1 MDIVQQQLLE
11 LGQKVEATNRVVA
24 RLEQTLSSLLEEV
37 RTSNSD
43 NLRQGK
49 PAIDLSQHNESPLW
63 AAPSPDRAA
72 PPSAPE
78 HLLWESSPGDTPQA
92 AIGTETAA
100 PAIDRW
106 ATAPADPSSPSL
118 GTTQSERSAPE
129 PESWSELRPDLRTD
143 LHPEL
148 RPGAQSGSALAPHP
162 DPHAKTRQT
171 STRPSPS
178 ATLRPKSHTSP
189 SRLRPDSHPEL
200 RHKDV
205 LEDDDHYGDNDFSMQ
220 DRPLALDMQVQRLT
234 AQLTA
239 AYNRIA
245 ALEERL
251 LSQRIYPSRDE

>member
-37 RTSNSD
+37 RTRNSP
-43 NLRQGK
+43 RQGQ

-63 AAPSPDRAA
+63 AAPGPDRAA

-78 HLLWESSPGDTPQA
+78 HLLWESSPGDTPQT
-92 AIGTETAA
+92 AIGLETAA

-106 ATAPADPSSPSL
+106 ATAPADPSGPSPSL
-118 GTTQSERSAPE
+118 GTTQPERSAPE
-129 PESWSELRPDLRTD
+129 PEPWSELRPDLRTD

-148 RPGAQSGSALAPHP
+148 RPGAQSGSALAPH
-162 DPHAKTRQT
+162 AKTRQT

-178 ATLRPKSHTSP
+178 AAFRSKSHTAP